1 MMVHWSA
8 RFVVYSLSLV
18 GWIVSVSTSDGGV
31 RNRSIASFAQALQVS
46 RYHRHR
52 HDPRTSRLVSRPT
65 VLVLRGG
72 GGGGGWTRQRKG
84 LPRSGLDPVQAL
96 PQNKQQAVTVI
107 AQTAS
112 NKNDNDAG
120 AERRRSI
127 VMIRRTSILAAM
139 VAVAVVA
146 VYYRTSWSP
155 YFNKQAI
162 QDTTLSLLRQLRN
175 GEDAATTAAS
185 IPAMLYYAMGLM
197 VWEAA
202 GLSTIPV
209 ETAAGMVFRFHEA
222 ALASIGGKVMGA
234 TLAFL
239 VGRTFLSSSL
249 DQFKPITRR
258 RLFVMLRSRNTHP
271 PLLTAALMKFSIL
284 PELLKNLGSAV
295 LPQIKL
301 WMFVLVTLCHGG
313 GFSLM
318 WTWLGTS
325 MRLNETSPALRATLI
340 IGAFIGGV
348 LTPLTMAWW
357 VTALQAM
364 SSSGNNNQENE
375 QVNRNKLDTN
385 PVPNSS
391 SSIKG
396 QVGRVVT
403 SIRRRI
409 DAYLVRPMSLV
420 EMWIGGLCVAS
431 ITALVVARNV
441 V

>member
-1 MMVHWSA
+1 
-8 RFVVYSLSLV
+8 VYSLSLV
-18 GWIVSVSTSDGGV
+18 GWIALSVSTSDGRV
-31 RNRSIASFAQALQVS
+31 RTRSIASYAEALQVS
-46 RYHRHR
+46 RHHRHR
-52 HDPRTSRLVSRPT
+52 QHDPTGSTSLRPT

-72 GGGGGWTRQRKG
+72 DGWIRQRKG

-107 AQTAS
+107 AQTTR
-112 NKNDNDAG
+112 NNDDNDAAG
-120 AERRRSI
+120 RRRI
-127 VMIRRTSILAAM
+127 FTMIRRTSVLAAV

-162 QDTTLSLLRQLRN
+162 QDTTLSLLRQLRH
-175 GEDAATTAAS
+175 GEDAATAAAS

-222 ALASIGGKVMGA
+222 ALASIGGKVLGA

-239 VGRTFLSSSL
+239 AGRTVLSSSL
-249 DQFKPITRR
+249 DQFKPIATS
-258 RLFVMLRSRNTHP
+258 RLFVLLRSRNTHH

-284 PELLKNLGSAV
+284 PEWAKNLGSAV

-325 MRLNETSPALRATLI
+325 MRLNETSQALQATLI

-357 VTALQAM
+357 FRALQAM
-364 SSSGNNNQENE
+364 SSSDNNQENE

-385 PVPNSS
+385 PVPNTS